1 MRVCVCWCVFMSGR
15 GWVGG
20 GMTWMLG
27 YECDQ
32 GREATY
38 VCVCVAVS
46 VCACVMCVE
55 MG

>member
-1 MRVCVCWCVFMSGR
+1 MCVCAGVCLCLVEG

-38 VCVCVAVS
+38 MCVCVWLCLCLRV
-46 VCACVMCVE
+46 
-55 MG
+55 